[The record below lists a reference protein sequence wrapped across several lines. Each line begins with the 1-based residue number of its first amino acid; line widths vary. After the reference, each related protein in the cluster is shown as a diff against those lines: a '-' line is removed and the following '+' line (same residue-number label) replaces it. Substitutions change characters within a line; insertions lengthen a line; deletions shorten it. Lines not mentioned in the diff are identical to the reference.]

1 MFSEHATSDIDSIL
15 RYRCIVREQGFGAS
29 LRSLHSVREAVD
41 LLLYSEVS
49 KENGIIFNV
58 VPALRDPSAK

>member
-29 LRSLHSVREAVD
+29 FRSLHSVREPVD

-49 KENGIIFNV
+49 IIFNA